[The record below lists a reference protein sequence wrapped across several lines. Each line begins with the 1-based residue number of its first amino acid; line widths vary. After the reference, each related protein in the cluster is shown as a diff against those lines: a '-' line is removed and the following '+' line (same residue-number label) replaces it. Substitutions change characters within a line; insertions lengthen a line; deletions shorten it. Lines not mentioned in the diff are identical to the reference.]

1 MATERFLTSQSDV
14 DELVEAAHG
23 AGRVG
28 LDTEFMR
35 EKTYRARLCLLQVA
49 TPDDLVLIDPL
60 ENVDL
65 KGVGDLVSSPD
76 VEVVVHAGRQDFELF
91 YEGMGA
97 VPKRVFDIQVAAGFA
112 GIGAS
117 LPYNRLIEE
126 TVGANVDKGESY
138 TDWCQRPLT
147 EAQLHYAANDV
158 RYLLEAAAV
167 LKEKLKGMARL
178 EWVEE
183 ELLSFEKE
191 ELYSAD
197 PAEAWRRVS
206 GKGSLRG
213 KHLSILREVARWR
226 EETAAR
232 RDIPRGWVLKDQT
245 LVEIARRSPA
255 NAGDLGSIRGLN
267 AKEAERSGG
276 GILQAIEKG
285 KRGPA
290 IEATS
295 SPPRAAQIRARMLT
309 GLADAIVRS
318 RCEHAEIAT
327 ELVATRGD
335 LEALLADVF
344 SNEHHL
350 EKHRL
355 MRGWRRDLAGE
366 AVVALAEGRVA
377 VRAIEDPPYIEEVY
391 L

>member
-1 MATERFLTSQSDV
+1 MAAERILTTQNDI
-14 DELVEAAHG
+14 DDLVEAARA

-35 EKTYRARLCLLQVA
+35 EKTYRARLCLVQVS
-49 TPDDLVLIDPL
+49 TPGEILLIDPL

-65 KGVGDLVSSPD
+65 KGIGDLISSPE

-91 YEGMGA
+91 YEGMNA
-97 VPKRVFDIQVAAGFA
+97 VPSRVFDVQVAAGFA

-126 TVGANVDKGESY
+126 TVGARVDKGESY
-138 TDWCQRPLT
+138 TDWCKRPLT
-147 EAQLHYAANDV
+147 QAQLHYAANDV
-158 RYLLEAAAV
+158 RYLLDAADI
-167 LKEKLKGMARL
+167 LKKKLTELGRL
-178 EWVEE
+178 GWVEE

-213 KHLSILREVARWR
+213 KHLAILREVARWR
-226 EETAAR
+226 EETASR

-245 LVEIARRSPA
+245 LVEIARRSP
-255 NAGDLGSIRGLN
+255 GSVAELTGIRGLN
-267 AKEAERSGG
+267 PKEAERSGP
-276 GILQAIEKG
+276 GIIQAIEKG
-285 KRGPA
+285 KRSPA
-290 IEATS
+290 IESAPS
-295 SPPRAAQIRARMLT
+295 APRAAQIRARMLA

-335 LEALLADVF
+335 LEGLLAGVF
-344 SNEHHL
+344 SGENL
-350 EKHRL
+350 DGHRL

-377 VRAIEDPPYIEEVY
+377 VRAIEDPPYIEEVH

>member
-1 MATERFLTSQSDV
+1 MDTERILTTQSDI
-14 DELVEAAHG
+14 DDLVEAARA
-23 AGRVG
+23 AGSVG

-35 EKTYRARLCLLQVA
+35 EKTYRARLCLVQVS
-49 TPDDLVLIDPL
+49 TPEAILLIDPL

-65 KGVGDLVSSPD
+65 KGIGDLISSPE

-97 VPKRVFDIQVAAGFA
+97 VPARVFDVQVAAGFA

-126 TVGANVDKGESY
+126 TVGARVDKGESY
-138 TDWCQRPLT
+138 TDWCKRPLT
-147 EAQLHYAANDV
+147 QAQLHYAANDV
-158 RYLLEAAAV
+158 RYLLAAADV
-167 LKEKLKGMARL
+167 LRKKLSEMGRL
-178 EWVEE
+178 GWVEE

-191 ELYSAD
+191 ALYSAD

-213 KHLSILREVARWR
+213 KHLAILKEVARWR
-226 EETAAR
+226 EETASR

-245 LVEIARRSPA
+245 LVEIARRSPGSA
-255 NAGDLGSIRGLN
+255 AELGNIRGLN
-267 AKEAERSGG
+267 PKEAERSGP
-276 GILQAIEKG
+276 GIVGAIEKG
-285 KRGPA
+285 KRSPA
-290 IEATS
+290 IESDPSA
-295 SPPRAAQIRARMLT
+295 PRAAQIRARMLA

-318 RCEHAEIAT
+318 RCERAEIAT

-335 LEALLADVF
+335 LEALLAGVF
-344 SNEHHL
+344 SGDRLDE
-350 EKHRL
+350 HRL

-377 VRAIEDPPYIEEVY
+377 VRAIEDPPYIEEVH

>member
-1 MATERFLTSQSDV
+1 MAPERILTTQKDI
-14 DELVEAAHG
+14 DDLVEAALA

-35 EKTYRARLCLLQVA
+35 EKTYRARLCLVQVS
-49 TPDDLVLIDPL
+49 TPGEILLIDPL

-65 KGVGDLVSSPD
+65 KGIGDLISSPE

-97 VPKRVFDIQVAAGFA
+97 VPSRVFDVQVAAGFA

-126 TVGANVDKGESY
+126 TVGARVDKGESY
-138 TDWCQRPLT
+138 TDWCKRPLT
-147 EAQLHYAANDV
+147 QAQLHYAANDV
-158 RYLLEAAAV
+158 RYLLDAADI
-167 LKEKLKGMARL
+167 LKKKLTELGRL
-178 EWVEE
+178 GWVEE

-191 ELYSAD
+191 DLYSAD

-213 KHLSILREVARWR
+213 KHLAILREVARWR
-226 EETAAR
+226 EETASR

-245 LVEIARRSPA
+245 LVEIARRSP
-255 NAGDLGSIRGLN
+255 GSVAELSGIRGLN
-267 AKEAERSGG
+267 PKEAERSGV
-276 GILQAIEKG
+276 GIVGAIEKG
-285 KRGPA
+285 KRAPA
-290 IEATS
+290 IETTPSA
-295 SPPRAAQIRARMLT
+295 PRAAQIRARMLA

-335 LEALLADVF
+335 LEALLAGVF
-344 SNEHHL
+344 SGENL
-350 EKHRL
+350 DGHRL
-355 MRGWRRDLAGE
+355 MRGWRRYLAGE

-377 VRAIEDPPYIEEVY
+377 VRAIEDPPYIEEVH